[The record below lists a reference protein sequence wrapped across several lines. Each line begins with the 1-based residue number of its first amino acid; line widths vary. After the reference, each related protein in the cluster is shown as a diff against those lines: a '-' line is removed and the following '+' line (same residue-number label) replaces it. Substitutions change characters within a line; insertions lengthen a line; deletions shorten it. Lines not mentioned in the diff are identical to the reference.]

1 MQRTLLILLVAA
13 SYLLLAGGR
22 SWTLG
27 PLLALAALAVLA
39 APGRVLHFRRSWR
52 LLDTAL
58 VALAMLIVVQLVPLP
73 AGVVTAVSPNAA
85 RVRSA
90 LQFTPLTPAVANL
103 VPMSVD
109 PAATAAALGVVVLG
123 IVSFWIARGLFS
135 AGGHTRAVCRALA
148 AFGAAAAVLALI
160 QKTATPKLLLFA
172 VEPVA
177 RSTNP
182 FGAFTNRNHM
192 AAWLL
197 LIAAPLTGYLIAR
210 MRIHDDDFR
219 GHWQPWFRHFLMS
232 GMALTALALAL
243 IMMTLLAT
251 LSRSAV
257 IGLGSAALVAWR
269 LGRPRMNVERSN
281 LPAKLGTLGVTL
293 VAAMVFIDLDGW
305 ATRLQES
312 LGDAPAA
319 GFGRATIWRETVP
332 VIRDF
337 WLTGTGAGTYPEAMT
352 QYQQSRFWVGSMQ
365 RWAHFNNAHSHYLQ
379 LLSEGGL
386 LLTLPVIVAL
396 VAFARLARAAVLAD
410 KGEMFWV
417 RVGATAGLAGLA
429 VQSIWEVA
437 LTMPANAVLAG
448 VLAGLVLYQRERSH
462 HSGSYPT
469 PEILTPRPVPARPR

>member
-22 SWTLG
+22 PWTLG

-39 APGRVLHFRRSWR
+39 DPRRTLAFRSSWR
-52 LLDTAL
+52 LLDAAL
-58 VALAMLIVVQLVPLP
+58 ITIALAVGLQLLPLP
-73 AGVVTAVSPNAA
+73 AAMVDPLSPGAA

-90 LQFTPLTPAVANL
+90 LQFSPLTPAPGDL
-103 VPMSVD
+103 VTLSVD
-109 PAATAAALGVVVLG
+109 PASTAGALGVVTLG
-123 IVSFWIARGLFS
+123 ILSFWIARGLFS
-135 AGGHTRAVCRALA
+135 SGGHTRAFCRALA
-148 AFGAAAAVLALI
+148 VIGAIAAVVALV
-160 QKTATPKLLLFA
+160 QKAVAPKMLLFTI
-172 VEPVA
+172 EPVA

-197 LIAAPLTGYLIAR
+197 LIAAPLAGYLIAR
-210 MRIHDDDFR
+210 MRIHDEDFR
-219 GHWQPWFRHFLMS
+219 GHWRPWFRHFLVS
-232 GMALTALALAL
+232 GMALTAMALV
-243 IMMTLLAT
+243 IVIGTLLAT

-257 IGLGSAALVAWR
+257 IGLGAAAVVAWR
-269 LGRPRMNVERSN
+269 LGQPRMRIERSN
-281 LPAKLGTLGVTL
+281 LPVRLGAAGTALL
-293 VAAMVFIDLDGW
+293 AAMVFIDLDGW

-312 LGDAPAA
+312 FGDTQGAS
-319 GFGRATIWRETVP
+319 FSRTTIWQETLP

-337 WLTGTGAGTYPEAMT
+337 PIAGTGAGTYSDAMT
-352 QYQQSRFWVGSMQ
+352 QYQQSRVWVGSMQ

-386 LLTLPVIVAL
+386 LLAIPVLLAL
-396 VAFARLARAAVLAD
+396 FAFVKLARAAVLAD

-417 RVGATAGLAGLA
+417 RVGAAAGLAGLA

-448 VLAGLVLYQRERSH
+448 VLAGLVLYQREST
-462 HSGSYPT
+462 SQ
-469 PEILTPRPVPARPR
+469 ARC